1 VRILIAFSVF
11 LLLHVIGW
19 FAVHAWMKSNPKEI
33 VVVVDTSYS
42 MKSQFNNMQKWLSDY
57 AASGRYSSVVVGTD
71 KEILGD
77 YETLRSSDV
86 IFRTAFGK
94 FSKDPLSK
102 YGNIKSDKRIL
113 LSDGVVQ
120 PKGWQ
125 VVEFN

>member
-1 VRILIAFSVF
+1 
-11 LLLHVIGW
+11 
-19 FAVHAWMKSNPKEI
+19 
-33 VVVVDTSYS
+33 
-42 MKSQFNNMQKWLSDY
+42 MQKWLSDY

-94 FSKDPLSK
+94 FSQDSLSK

>member
-1 VRILIAFSVF
+1 MRILIAFSVF

-94 FSKDPLSK
+94 FSQDSLSK